1 MIDITLA
8 QIKPVLGDINK
19 NAEIHFRL
27 IEEAIDKKSDIII
40 FPELSLT
47 GYSLRDLIFDV
58 SLNTKSK
65 IFEKFKEYS
74 KNISVIVGFVYEDER
89 HMFYNASGYFEDGN
103 LVYLHKKVFLP
114 NYTMFEES
122 RYFSK
127 GNRIESFNTKFFKA
141 AILICEDALHISTLF
156 SLSRQN
162 IDTVFIV
169 SNSPARGIFKD
180 SFYSQT
186 LWDNTIKFIATN
198 LSVNVIFVNRVGVEE
213 GVTFWGGSKVVS
225 ANGKKAL
232 ELDLFAEMIKNVKLS
247 KHDLRAARI
256 LSPFSKDEDLNI
268 VRAVMKNCGDDYG
281 AQ

>member
-19 NAEIHFRL
+19 NTKIHFRL

-225 ANGKKAL
+225 ANGKKGL
-232 ELDLFAEMIKNVKLS
+232 ELDLFAEMVKNVKLS
-247 KHDLRAARI
+247 KNDLRAARI
-256 LSPFSKDEDLNI
+256 FSPFSKDEDLNI

>member
-232 ELDLFAEMIKNVKLS
+232 ELDLFAEMVKNVKLS
-247 KHDLRAARI
+247 KNDLRAARI
-256 LSPFSKDEDLNI
+256 FSPFSKDEDLNI